1 MFRPRGCLI
10 PLISDSLVGGI
21 VCHFCN
27 SKDGD
32 CSTGSLHGTR
42 ESLCARDYDHC
53 ALYRKVFPNGT
64 TAQVVRSCER
74 DCNRPVIKWTVGTY
88 QKTSHCKLCCE
99 SDFCNDQLMDPCS
112 KSNPLS
118 IKTFRVFLFV
128 IIGLCANWRVTY
140 SDIFCGTS
148 QYWWWKKSRE
158 RWRKEW

>member
-1 MFRPRGCLI
+1 MFWSRGCLI

-53 ALYRKVFPNGT
+53 ALYRRVFPNGT

-74 DCNRPVIKWTVGTY
+74 DCNKPVIKWTVGTY

-148 QYWWWKKSRE
+148 QY
-158 RWRKEW
+158 